1 MAKKNVEIS
10 AEGLESSVENVAVNV
25 ETAVNVNYSDREYLE
40 KNAPEFLPEFISKK
54 YDAEREPKVQ
64 EGLKAVAELMS
75 GKINPLVI
83 LLAKWWEVKPAR
95 AAIKKMID
103 AEAAEKNQPEDVYLQ
118 ITLRENVD
126 KLSTIS
132 QAVDRMA
139 YSITYFKPRAGVS
152 AKEVTKVMTIDG
164 QMYNVSL
171 NKLAEAKVTF
181 GDDKEGLKAYIKE
194 ASTKMEIEEI
204 L

>member
-1 MAKKNVEIS
+1 MAKKNVQIS
-10 AEGLESSVENVAVNV
+10 AEGLESSVDNVAVNV
-25 ETAVNVNYSDREYLE
+25 ETAGNVNYSDREYLE

-64 EGLKAVAELMS
+64 DGLKAVQELL
-75 GKINPLVI
+75 GNKINPLII

-118 ITLRENVD
+118 LVLRENVD

-164 QMYNVSL
+164 AMYNVSMT
-171 NKLAEAKVTF
+171 KLAEAKATF
-181 GDDKEGLKAYIKE
+181 GEDKESLKAYLKE
-194 ASTKMEIEEI
+194 VSTKVDIEEI